1 MTRYFIFDIIHA
13 SNEREEM
20 KISELIARL
29 QKIAKDR
36 GDCKV
41 YIDNVYGA
49 DIGVSFEN
57 GLGEY
62 FDEFI

>member
-1 MTRYFIFDIIHA
+1 
-13 SNEREEM
+13 M
-20 KISELIARL
+20 KISEFIAIL
-29 QKIAKDR
+29 QKIVKDR

-57 GLGEY
+57 VSGEY

>member
-1 MTRYFIFDIIHA
+1 
-13 SNEREEM
+13 M
-20 KISELIARL
+20 KISELIAIL

-36 GDCKV
+36 GDFNV

>member
-1 MTRYFIFDIIHA
+1 
-13 SNEREEM
+13 M
-20 KISELIARL
+20 KISELIAIL

-49 DIGVSFEN
+49 DIGVSFEK
-57 GLGEY
+57 GSGEY